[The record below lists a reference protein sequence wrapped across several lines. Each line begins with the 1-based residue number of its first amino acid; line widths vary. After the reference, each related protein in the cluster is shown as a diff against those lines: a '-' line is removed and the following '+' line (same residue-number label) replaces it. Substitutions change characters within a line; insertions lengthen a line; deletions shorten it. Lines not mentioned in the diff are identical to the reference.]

1 MVPGIN
7 RSFSERKLAACLR
20 ESPPPP
26 PPPKKKKKRERK
38 KEKKKKKTRQRKE
51 KQTLL
56 ELMPCPCKPSL
67 DETFHLLLKL
77 FCNQDDHGRSV

>member
-26 PPPKKKKKRERK
+26 PPPPKKKKKERK
-38 KEKKKKKTRQRKE
+38 KKRKE
-51 KQTLL
+51 EEK
-56 ELMPCPCKPSL
+56 
-67 DETFHLLLKL
+67 DETKKRKTDTFRTHAVSVQAEL
-77 FCNQDDHGRSV
+77 GRNVSFITKTIL